1 MIRRGLAITLAIAAV
16 LAALPVAAQAR
27 SSDVVDANVH
37 LSLAPDSSLLV
48 QEVLTFDYQGSFEGS
63 YRDILLKHGERMT
76 DIQVSENGQPLRPGG
91 NTALG
96 SHDQPGVFGATSIP
110 EGARIVWHYRA
121 TDEKRTW
128 TISYRV
134 IGGAVAYD
142 DVLDVNWQVW
152 GDQWDFDLDQLRAD
166 LADPALKQ
174 KDRAYRVWGHP
185 RDVEG
190 ETSRDAGA
198 ARLEASDVP
207 DGQFVEMRVTVPRQ
221 PGQDVSGARQGQG
234 DGLPKILEEEQG
246 ADDDFNSPFQRAK
259 RWLAGHAV
267 TTAAGLAALALLVMF
282 LLRFLAREHPVSTP
296 KHVPEPPDD
305 ASPAL
310 AYGLAHEGTDSA
322 DTVLATLL
330 DLIERGFYTTK
341 GASTEGEKLD
351 LSVSKSAERP
361 GAEGLAP
368 HEKEVLSF
376 FDELLQGETVPLSEM
391 KDRIPEHDS
400 TWRSRWESMT
410 ESLDSAD
417 EGELEWDR
425 NLNPVRGL
433 VTLGL
438 LLGIGIVVAA
448 FISVEGKLPILPI
461 VIGVLALVFGGI
473 FTSGTKLKRL
483 SPKYRE
489 RSSKWQAF
497 QQWTEDFPRLED
509 DPPATLELWKRILI
523 FGVAF
528 GTADRM
534 IESGRIPAPV
544 LESSTAGTW
553 NGYMFTGG
561 STGSGGS
568 FDFGGFSS
576 GFASQVAPESSSGGG
591 GGFSGGG
598 GGGSGGG
605 GGGSW

>member
-1 MIRRGLAITLAIAAV
+1 
-16 LAALPVAAQAR
+16 
-27 SSDVVDANVH
+27 
-37 LSLAPDSSLLV
+37 
-48 QEVLTFDYQGSFEGS
+48 
-63 YRDILLKHGERMT
+63 
-76 DIQVSENGQPLRPGG
+76 
-91 NTALG
+91 
-96 SHDQPGVFGATSIP
+96 
-110 EGARIVWHYRA
+110 
-121 TDEKRTW
+121 
-128 TISYRV
+128 
-134 IGGAVAYD
+134 
-142 DVLDVNWQVW
+142 
-152 GDQWDFDLDQLRAD
+152 
-166 LADPALKQ
+166 
-174 KDRAYRVWGHP
+174 
-185 RDVEG
+185 
-190 ETSRDAGA
+190 
-198 ARLEASDVP
+198 
-207 DGQFVEMRVTVPRQ
+207 
-221 PGQDVSGARQGQG
+221 VSGARQGSG
-234 DGLPKILEEEQG
+234 EGLPKILEEEQE
-246 ADDDFNSPFQRAK
+246 ADDDFNTPFQRAK

-267 TTAAGLAALALLVMF
+267 TTAAGLAALALLITF
-282 LLRFLAREHPVSTP
+282 LLRFLTREHRVSTP
-296 KHVPEPPDD
+296 EHLPEPPDD

-341 GASTEGEKLD
+341 EATTEDEKLD
-351 LSVSKSAERP
+351 LAVSKNAKRPSAETL
-361 GAEGLAP
+361 EP

-376 FDELLQGETVPLSEM
+376 FDELLEGDTVPLSEM

-400 TWRSRWESMT
+400 TWRSRWQEMT
-410 ESLDSAD
+410 QSLNDAD
-417 EGELEWDR
+417 GGQLEWDR
-425 NLNPVRGL
+425 NLNPVAALLG
-433 VTLGL
+433 LGL
-438 LLGIGIVVAA
+438 LIGIGVIVLA
-448 FISVEGKLPILPI
+448 FISVEEKFPILP
-461 VIGVLALVFGGI
+461 VLIGVVVLLFIAA
-473 FTSGTKLKRL
+473 SAGTTLKRL
-483 SPKYRE
+483 APSYRE

-544 LESSTAGTW
+544 MESSTAGTW

-561 STGSGGS
+561 STGGGGGS